1 MTHIDELKE
10 ILADRRSDVEMA
22 RWRRSQAGHGCR
34 WDDYSLEMAETAM
47 EEIHKLEEASHEH
60 QIQDHKDHR
69 IVAASALA
77 VCAAG
82 DGDR

>member
-1 MTHIDELKE
+1 MSRLDDLKS
-10 ILADRRSDVEMA
+10 ILADRRSDKVD

-34 WDDYSLEMAETAM
+34 WDDYSLEMAEEAM
-47 EEIHKLEEASHEH
+47 EEIHKLEEASREH